1 MNLKKS
7 LQTLKNDLL
16 QKEVI
21 LKRIRDNYPQLI
33 HLSEQQLCIYF
44 EVKTILALKEIETQQ
59 TNPQIDALPI
69 CTCTDS
75 QNKIKDLYVSERSA
89 YKQAHLSGKNLIIY
103 PCPATSGWHL
113 SKR

>member
-7 LQTLKNDLL
+7 LQTLKEELSK
-16 QKEVI
+16 KEII
-21 LKRIRDNYPQLI
+21 LKRIHDNYPHLI

-44 EVKTILALKEIETQQ
+44 EVKTILALEEIEIQQ
-59 TNPQIDALPI
+59 TNPQTDTLPI

-75 QNKIKDLYVSERSA
+75 QNKIKDLYVSEKSA
-89 YKQAHLSGKNLIIY
+89 YKQAHLSGKKLMIY
-103 PCPATSGWHL
+103 PCPSTSGWHL